1 MYLSVNS
8 SLYLHFVGRVEP
20 VDAVYIWRFNHN
32 GAQTRISAV
41 PFIMFLDLPPGSN
54 VSASLEVHGL
64 NGM

>member
-1 MYLSVNS
+1 MYLSVDYC
-8 SLYLHFVGRVEP
+8 LYLDFVGRVEP
-20 VDAVYIWRFNHN
+20 VDAVYVWRYNHN

-41 PFIMFLDLPPGSN
+41 PFIIFQDLPPGSN